1 MQAELDVILCNLITE
16 YMNLPANYGID
27 KDGNEIPCVI
37 IKGQNIK
44 LHNTPHLQ
52 ITVGII
58 NSNTY
63 ANNTEFKNYGT
74 VEEPQYAENVCMN
87 EQATVQID
95 VYSANNEAR
104 TRYKEVQA
112 CLTSYLAQQYQDK
125 YQFRL
130 SQISDATNT
139 TGLDGASY
147 LNRYTIRF
155 NALTWFNNKTPI
167 NYYDKFSMEA
177 QTEKGTIFNSNI
189 QD

>member
-1 MQAELDVILCNLITE
+1 MQAELDVILCSLIKE
-16 YMNLPANYGID
+16 YMALPDNYGVD
-27 KDGNEIPCVI
+27 KDGNEIPCII

-58 NSNTY
+58 NSNIY
-63 ANNTEFKNYGT
+63 ANNTEFINNGT
-74 VEEPQYAENVCMN
+74 LEKPDYAESVCMN

-112 CLTSYLAQQYQDK
+112 CLTSYLAQQYQEK

-155 NALTWFNNKTPI
+155 NALTWFNKITQI
-167 NYYDKFSMEA
+167 SYYDKFSMEA
-177 QTEKGTIFNSNI
+177 YNEEGKFFESSI